1 MSADELRD
9 ETGAPERNPLPE
21 EVAEGETETE
31 RNLEQAGG
39 GENPSPRRA
48 REPSLQPAT
57 RQAAPAAPTAR
68 KETTDDGD
76 ESRYD

>member
-1 MSADELRD
+1 MPSADELRD

-39 GENPSPRRA
+39 GENP
-48 REPSLQPAT
+48 EPSTGEGAV
-57 RQAAPAAPTAR
+57 APA
-68 KETTDDGD
+68 GD
-76 ESRYD
+76 ETSGAGGADSEEGDNG